1 MTHQHAFEFR
11 DKAAAALRQQGRLE
25 EAAAIYRECAS
36 AWPGLAIVHFKLGNT
51 LAQMGQY
58 GAAMAAYRSA
68 MLLHPTGPEETVA
81 LGQTLADQGRVV
93 EAAAA
98 FELAI
103 EKNPQFTAAHF
114 GLGNAFREMG
124 LMDES
129 IAAYERTL
137 ALERNHHQAMN
148 NLANALKECGRID
161 EAITHYRQAAELS
174 KEARVAGNLLYT
186 LHFHPDY
193 DRKRLSEEHEAWR
206 LPYAQALES
215 QPMRH
220 GNARSP
226 DRRLRVGYVSPD
238 LREHPVGRFMQTL
251 LAHHCH
257 DQFEIFCYADHPK
270 ADAMTA
276 RLRSSADQWREVH
289 ELSDDELAQQINED
303 RIDILV
309 DLAMHTANNRLLVFA
324 RKPAPVQMTYLAYC
338 STTGLNAI
346 DWRLSDPHLD
356 PPGVEHFYSEK
367 TLRLPRGYW
376 CYEAPADAP
385 PVGPPPSLG
394 NGFVTFG
401 SLNNFAKVSQPTA
414 EAWVQ
419 ILQRI
424 PDSRLIL
431 HAHEGSHRQRLR
443 DLLANQSIDPNRL
456 EFVGFYSMSGY
467 LSQYARIDVA
477 LDPFPYGGGHT
488 TFDALWMGVPVVSV
502 AGNTG
507 VGRGGVSI
515 LSNLRKPQ
523 WIVESIDSY
532 VDVAVALAR
541 NTDERIEI
549 RNQLRGWML
558 QSPLMDAASH
568 IRGIDS
574 AYRFAWHAW
583 CDARQAQQPS

>member
-1 MTHQHAFEFR
+1 
-11 DKAAAALRQQGRLE
+11 
-25 EAAAIYRECAS
+25 
-36 AWPGLAIVHFKLGNT
+36 VHFKLGNT

-58 GAAMAAYRSA
+58 RQAMSAYRAA

-81 LGQTLADQGRVV
+81 LGQTLANQGRAI

-98 FELAI
+98 FELVI
-103 EKNPQFTAAHF
+103 EKNPNSPAAYF

-129 IAAYERTL
+129 ITAYERTL
-137 ALERNHHQAMN
+137 ALERDHHRAMN
-148 NLANALKECGRID
+148 NLANALKECGRIE
-161 EAITHYRQAAELS
+161 EAISHYRRAAELS
-174 KEARVAGNLLYT
+174 KEARVGGNVLYT

-193 DRKRLSEEHEAWR
+193 DRHRLADEHEAWR
-206 LPYAQALES
+206 QTYALSLES

-220 GNARSP
+220 GNDRSP
-226 DRRLRVGYVSPD
+226 DRRVRVGYVSPD
-238 LREHPVGRFMQTL
+238 LREHPVGRFMQAL
-251 LAHHCH
+251 LAHHRR

-276 RLRSSADQWREVH
+276 RLRSSADQWRDVQQ
-289 ELSDDELAQQINED
+289 LSDEALAKQINED

-324 RKPAPVQMTYLAYC
+324 RKPAPVQMSYLAYC
-338 STTGLNAI
+338 STTGLKAI

-367 TLRLPRGYW
+367 TLRLPRSYW
-376 CYEAPADAP
+376 CYDAPADAP
-385 PVGPPPSLG
+385 PVAPQPSVR

-401 SLNNFAKVSQPTA
+401 SLNNFAKISQPA
-414 EAWVQ
+414 IDAWVS

-443 DLLANQSIDPNRL
+443 DLLASQSIDPNRL
-456 EFVGFYSMSGY
+456 EFVGFYSMNGY

-488 TFDALWMGVPVVSV
+488 TFDALWMGVPVVSL
-502 AGNTG
+502 AGRTG

-515 LSNLRKPQ
+515 
-523 WIVESIDSY
+523 
-532 VDVAVALAR
+532 
-541 NTDERIEI
+541 
-549 RNQLRGWML
+549 
-558 QSPLMDAASH
+558 
-568 IRGIDS
+568 
-574 AYRFAWHAW
+574 
-583 CDARQAQQPS
+583 